1 MQLVAPG
8 ELELL
13 REVREDGQGVGG
25 VEALVLE
32 DERRREPV
40 PLEAREGQVA
50 PAPPDRGLVV
60 VAAGHARALDV
71 RPVARDAAAAAAE
84 VEQRAELLDSHALS
98 PERVADAVG
107 PEPAAPEEPRD
118 VGRPRDAN
126 AQLCGGNRQ
135 PVGRGRRRA
144 VAQRLHRLP
153 AAVRRSEQPRAL
165 QQAERAGLHDCV
177 GTISM

>member
-50 PAPPDRGLVV
+50 PAPPDRRLVV
-60 VAAGHARALDV
+60 VAARHARALDV

-98 PERVADAVG
+98 PERVADAV
-107 PEPAAPEEPRD
+107 
-118 VGRPRDAN
+118 
-126 AQLCGGNRQ
+126 
-135 PVGRGRRRA
+135 
-144 VAQRLHRLP
+144 
-153 AAVRRSEQPRAL
+153 
-165 QQAERAGLHDCV
+165 
-177 GTISM
+177 